1 MKLNRILL
9 SSLFLASMGFVATG
23 CSDSFLDEEQLNRKN
38 LDYYKSED
46 GINDLITGTYS
57 TLGWKFNYSWGYG
70 LYNMGVD
77 EYTDANNEVASMN
90 GYSTLISTEGTY
102 IPGLADNMYNR
113 IEAANR
119 AIENIPL
126 YYSKTLDT
134 YNTRLGEAYFFRAY
148 CYFELVKTYG
158 AVHLK
163 LKPTESDKE
172 TYFPRNTE
180 DECFAQIISDFTEAY
195 NLLPEKP
202 EATGRVTKYAAAHFL
217 AKAKLTRASELY
229 SGWNS
234 SYISSDLNDVIKLTK
249 EVIAAHPLCADF
261 ASLWNYTKPD
271 DANESVSEIVLAAQF
286 TLDEATQGRFGNQ
299 AHLAFP
305 AVYQDMAGTKRDISG
320 DREFCYLRTTNYT
333 LDVYDRVNDSRFWKT
348 FITCYGC
355 NDTKGAPTY
364 TKEQDRAGALP
375 PTRYSVL
382 DDDGKIISVY
392 GPEDAEVQATIRPKE
407 NPKPDEPKN
416 DTTYSKRFVG
426 GNLGIR
432 YIVNNVGDEEYK
444 QLVGKDEKGKD
455 VIVEGQV
462 TRNGVM
468 QAPHT
473 FVRYFAGEEQ
483 NWVTGHGNY
492 GNFAQKKRF
501 VANGKHRDGARN
513 AIASQFGTRDAIVAR
528 SAEDVL
534 MCAEAYARK
543 KEYAKV
549 VEMINMLRERAGYA
563 EGEDRSIHVD
573 GGAAYVNNTACAGKG
588 GGYSADGAIY
598 TTANTY
604 YESNKIE
611 EVTTES
617 TKNNLLLNDVNDI
630 LNSEIDN
637 KIFAALKATG
647 GEMFKGDE
655 EYQKVMNFI
664 LNERTREL
672 TGEYTRWEDLA
683 RQRQLEVRHKA
694 FNDAGVRG
702 QGTFNPK
709 IHYYRPIPQGLLDA
723 LTDESGK
730 SLSSDAKAAYQN
742 PGY

>member
-1 MKLNRILL
+1 MKLNRILF

-23 CSDSFLDEEQLNRKN
+23 CSDSFLDEDQLNAKN
-38 LDYYKSED
+38 LEYYKSEV

-77 EYTDANNEVASMN
+77 EYTDANNEVAPMN
-90 GYSTLISTEGTY
+90 GYTTLNSVEGTY

-113 IEAANR
+113 IEATNR

-126 YYSKTLDT
+126 YYPKTLDT

-163 LKPTESDKE
+163 LKPTESDKD

-180 DECFAQIISDFTEAY
+180 DECFAQIISDFTQAY
-195 NLLPEKP
+195 ELLPVKA
-202 EATGRVTKYAAAHFL
+202 EAQGRVTKYAAAHFL

-271 DANESVSEIVLAAQF
+271 GANESVSEIVLAAQF

-364 TKEQDRAGALP
+364 EAGQASYLP
-375 PTRYSVL
+375 AGVSVG
-382 DDDGKIISVY
+382 D
-392 GPEDAEVQATIRPKE
+392 
-407 NPKPDEPKN
+407 
-416 DTTYSKRFVG
+416 KRFVG
-426 GNLGIR
+426 GEVGIK
-432 YIVNNVGDEEYK
+432 YIVNDAGDTEYK
-444 QLVGKDEKGKD
+444 NLGT
-455 VIVEGQV
+455 EGQV

-483 NWVTGHGNY
+483 DWVSGHGNY
-492 GNFAQKKRF
+492 GNYAQKKRF

-513 AIASQFGTRDAIVAR
+513 AISSQFGTRDAIVAR

>member
-1 MKLNRILL
+1 MKLNRILF

-23 CSDSFLDEEQLNRKN
+23 CSDSFLDEDQLNAKN
-38 LDYYKSED
+38 LEYYKSEV

-77 EYTDANNEVASMN
+77 EYTDANNEVAPMN

-126 YYSKTLDT
+126 YYPKTLDT

-180 DECFAQIISDFTEAY
+180 DECFAQIISDFTQAY
-195 NLLPEKP
+195 ELLPVKP
-202 EATGRVTKYAAAHFL
+202 EAQGRVTKYAAAHFL

-261 ASLWNYTKPD
+261 AALWNYTKPD

-364 TKEQDRAGALP
+364 EAGQASYLP
-375 PTRYSVL
+375 AGVSVG
-382 DDDGKIISVY
+382 D
-392 GPEDAEVQATIRPKE
+392 
-407 NPKPDEPKN
+407 
-416 DTTYSKRFVG
+416 KRFVG
-426 GNLGIR
+426 GEVGIK
-432 YIVNNVGDEEYK
+432 YIVNDAGDTEYK
-444 QLVGKDEKGKD
+444 NLGT
-455 VIVEGQV
+455 EGQV

-483 NWVTGHGNY
+483 DWVSGHGNY
-492 GNFAQKKRF
+492 GNYAQKKRF

-573 GGAAYVNNTACAGKG
+573 GGGAYVNNTACAGKG

-637 KIFAALKATG
+637 RIFAALKATG

>member
-9 SSLFLASMGFVATG
+9 SSLFLASMGFVTVG
-23 CSDSFLDEEQLNRKN
+23 CSDSFLEEDQLTAKG
-38 LDYYKSED
+38 LDYYKTEKGLD
-46 GINDLITGTYS
+46 DLITGTYS
-57 TLGWKFNYSWGYG
+57 SLSWKFNYQWGYG

-77 EYTDANNEVASMN
+77 EYTDANNEVAAMN
-90 GYSTLISTEGTY
+90 GYTSLISTESNN
-102 IPGLADNMYNR
+102 ISGLIDNMYNR
-113 IEAANR
+113 IEDANK
-119 AIENIPL
+119 AIVNIPL
-126 YYSKTLDT
+126 YYPTSSVY

-148 CYFELVKTYG
+148 CYFELVKAYG
-158 AVHLK
+158 AVSLK
-163 LKPTESDKE
+163 LKPTESDRE
-172 TYFPRNTE
+172 TSFPRNTE

-202 EATGRVTKYAAAHFL
+202 DDQGRVTKYAAAHFL

-229 SGWNS
+229 SSWNKA
-234 SYISSDLNDVIKLTK
+234 YIAEDLNSVIKLTQ
-249 EVIAAHPLCADF
+249 EVIAAHPLCKDF
-261 ASLWNYTKPD
+261 VSLWNFTKPD
-271 DANESVSEIVLAAQF
+271 DVNESVSEVVLAAQF
-286 TLDEATQGRFGNQ
+286 TYDEATQGRYGNQ

-305 AVYQDMAGTKRDISG
+305 AVYQDMAGTKRDVSG

-333 LDVYDRVNDSRFWKT
+333 LDVFDRVNDSRFWKT

-364 TKEQDRAGALP
+364 EAGQSAYLP
-375 PTRYSVL
+375 AGVSVG
-382 DDDGKIISVY
+382 D
-392 GPEDAEVQATIRPKE
+392 
-407 NPKPDEPKN
+407 
-416 DTTYSKRFVG
+416 KRFVG
-426 GNLGIR
+426 GEVGIK
-432 YIVNNVGDEEYK
+432 YIVNDAGDTEYK
-444 QLVGKDEKGKD
+444 NLGT
-455 VIVEGQV
+455 EGQV

-492 GNFAQKKRF
+492 GNYAQKKRF
-501 VANGKHRDGARN
+501 VANSKHRDGARKN
-513 AIASQFGTRDAIVAR
+513 IASQFGVRDAIVAR

-549 VEMINMLRERAGYA
+549 VEMINILRERAGYA

-573 GGAAYVNNTACAGKG
+573 GGAAYVNNSYCVGIG

-604 YESNKIE
+604 YESNKID

-617 TKNNLLLNDVNDI
+617 TKSKLLLNDVNDI

-702 QGTFNPK
+702 QGEFDPK
-709 IHYYRPIPQGLLDA
+709 KHYYRPIPQHYLDA

-730 SLSSDAKAAYQN
+730 SLSSDEKAAYQN

>member
-1 MKLNRILL
+1 
-9 SSLFLASMGFVATG
+9 MGVVTVG
-23 CSDSFLDEEQLNRKN
+23 CSDSFLDEEQLNAKN
-38 LDYYKSED
+38 LNYFKSEE
-46 GINDLITGTYS
+46 GIDNLVTGIYS

-77 EYTDANNEVASMN
+77 EYTDANNEVDPMN
-90 GYSTLISTEGTY
+90 GYSSLISTEGTY
-102 IPGLADNMYNR
+102 IKALIDNMYTR
-113 IEAANR
+113 IGAANIV
-119 AIENIPL
+119 IENMPQ
-126 YYSKTLDT
+126 YYSTSSKTHD
-134 YNTRLGEAYFFRAY
+134 TRLGEAYFFRAY

-158 AVHLK
+158 AVSLRLK
-163 LKPTESDKE
+163 TSSSDTD
-172 TYFPRNTE
+172 TYFPKNTE

-364 TKEQDRAGALP
+364 EAGQASYLP
-375 PTRYSVL
+375 AGVSVG
-382 DDDGKIISVY
+382 D
-392 GPEDAEVQATIRPKE
+392 
-407 NPKPDEPKN
+407 
-416 DTTYSKRFVG
+416 KRFVG
-426 GNLGIR
+426 GEVGIK
-432 YIVNNVGDEEYK
+432 YIVNDAGDTEYK
-444 QLVGKDEKGKD
+444 NLGT
-455 VIVEGQV
+455 EGQV

-492 GNFAQKKRF
+492 GNYAQKKRF

-637 KIFAALKATG
+637 RIFAALKATG

>member
-1 MKLNRILL
+1 MKLNRILF

-23 CSDSFLDEEQLNRKN
+23 CSDSFLDEDQLNAKN
-38 LDYYKSED
+38 LEYYKSEV

-77 EYTDANNEVASMN
+77 EYTDANNEVAPMN

-113 IEAANR
+113 IEATNR

-126 YYSKTLDT
+126 YYPKTLDT

-195 NLLPEKP
+195 NLLPVKA
-202 EATGRVTKYAAAHFL
+202 EAQGRVTKYAAAHFL

-229 SGWNS
+229 SSWNS

-364 TKEQDRAGALP
+364 EAGQASYLP
-375 PTRYSVL
+375 AGVSVG
-382 DDDGKIISVY
+382 D
-392 GPEDAEVQATIRPKE
+392 
-407 NPKPDEPKN
+407 
-416 DTTYSKRFVG
+416 KRFVG
-426 GNLGIR
+426 GEVGIK
-432 YIVNNVGDEEYK
+432 YIVNDAGDTEYK
-444 QLVGKDEKGKD
+444 NLGT
-455 VIVEGQV
+455 EGQV

-483 NWVTGHGNY
+483 DWVSGHGNY
-492 GNFAQKKRF
+492 GNYAQKKRF

-630 LNSEIDN
+630 INSEIDN
-637 KIFAALKATG
+637 RIFAALKATG

>member
-1 MKLNRILL
+1 MKLNRILF

-23 CSDSFLDEEQLNRKN
+23 CSDSFLDEDQLNAKN
-38 LDYYKSED
+38 LEYYKSEV

-77 EYTDANNEVASMN
+77 EYTDANNEVAPMN

-113 IEAANR
+113 IEATNR

-126 YYSKTLDT
+126 YYPKTLDT

-195 NLLPEKP
+195 NLLPVKA
-202 EATGRVTKYAAAHFL
+202 EAQGRVTKYAAAHFL

-364 TKEQDRAGALP
+364 EAGQASYLP
-375 PTRYSVL
+375 AGVSVG
-382 DDDGKIISVY
+382 D
-392 GPEDAEVQATIRPKE
+392 
-407 NPKPDEPKN
+407 
-416 DTTYSKRFVG
+416 KRFVG
-426 GNLGIR
+426 GEVGIK
-432 YIVNNVGDEEYK
+432 YIVNDAGDTEYK
-444 QLVGKDEKGKD
+444 NLGT
-455 VIVEGQV
+455 EGQV

-483 NWVTGHGNY
+483 DWVSGHGNY
-492 GNFAQKKRF
+492 GNYAQKKRF

-637 KIFAALKATG
+637 RIFAALKATG

>member
-1 MKLNRILL
+1 MKLNRILF

-23 CSDSFLDEEQLNRKN
+23 CSDSFLDEDQLNAKN
-38 LDYYKSED
+38 LEYYKSEV

-77 EYTDANNEVASMN
+77 EYTDANNEVAPMN
-90 GYSTLISTEGTY
+90 GYTTLNSVEGTY

-113 IEAANR
+113 IEATNR

-126 YYSKTLDT
+126 YYPKTLDT

-163 LKPTESDKE
+163 LKPTESDKD

-180 DECFAQIISDFTEAY
+180 DECFAQIISDFTQAY
-195 NLLPEKP
+195 ELLPVKA
-202 EATGRVTKYAAAHFL
+202 EAQGRVTKYAAAHFL

-229 SGWNS
+229 SSWNS

-299 AHLAFP
+299 AHVAFP

-364 TKEQDRAGALP
+364 EAGQASYLP
-375 PTRYSVL
+375 AGVSVG
-382 DDDGKIISVY
+382 D
-392 GPEDAEVQATIRPKE
+392 
-407 NPKPDEPKN
+407 
-416 DTTYSKRFVG
+416 KRFVG
-426 GNLGIR
+426 GEVGIK
-432 YIVNNVGDEEYK
+432 YIVNDAGDTEYK
-444 QLVGKDEKGKD
+444 NLGT
-455 VIVEGQV
+455 EGQV

-483 NWVTGHGNY
+483 DWVSGHGNY
-492 GNFAQKKRF
+492 GNYAQKKRF

-513 AIASQFGTRDAIVAR
+513 AISSQFGTRDAIVAR

-637 KIFAALKATG
+637 RIFAALKATG

>member
-9 SSLFLASMGFVATG
+9 SSLFFASMGVVTVG
-23 CSDSFLDEEQLNRKN
+23 CSDSFLEEDQLTAKG
-38 LDYYKSED
+38 LDYFKTEK
-46 GINDLITGTYS
+46 GIDDLITGTYS
-57 TLGWKFNYSWGYG
+57 TLCWKFNYQWGYG

-77 EYTDANNEVASMN
+77 EYTDANNEVAAMN
-90 GYSTLISTEGTY
+90 GYTSLISTESNN
-102 IPGLADNMYNR
+102 ISGLIDNMYNR
-113 IEAANR
+113 IEDANK
-119 AIENIPL
+119 AIVNIPL
-126 YYSKTLDT
+126 YYPTSSVY

-148 CYFELVKTYG
+148 CYFELVKAYG
-158 AVHLK
+158 AVSLK
-163 LKPTESDKE
+163 LKPTESDRE
-172 TYFPRNTE
+172 TSFPRNTE

-195 NLLPEKP
+195 NLLPEEP

-249 EVIAAHPLCADF
+249 EVIAAHPLCNDF
-261 ASLWNYTKPD
+261 VSLWNYTKPD
-271 DANESVSEIVLAAQF
+271 DVNESVSEVVLAAQF
-286 TLDEATQGRFGNQ
+286 TFDEATQGRYGNQ

-364 TKEQDRAGALP
+364 EAGQSAYLP
-375 PTRYSVL
+375 A
-382 DDDGKIISVY
+382 GKNV
-392 GPEDAEVQATIRPKE
+392 GD
-407 NPKPDEPKN
+407 
-416 DTTYSKRFVG
+416 KRFVG
-426 GNLGIR
+426 GEVGIK
-432 YIVNNVGDEEYK
+432 YIVNDAGDTEYK
-444 QLVGKDEKGKD
+444 NLGT
-455 VIVEGQV
+455 EGQV

-501 VANGKHRDGARN
+501 VANSKHRDGARKD
-513 AIASQFGTRDAIVAR
+513 IASQFGTRDAIVAR

-543 KEYAKV
+543 KEYGKV
-549 VEMINMLRERAGYA
+549 VELINMLRERAGYA

-573 GGAAYVNNTACAGKG
+573 GGAAYVNNATCVGKG

-617 TKNNLLLNDVNDI
+617 TKSKLLLNDVDDI

-702 QGTFNPK
+702 QGEFDPK
-709 IHYYRPIPQGLLDA
+709 KHYYRPIPQHFLDA

-730 SLSSDAKAAYQN
+730 SLSSDEKAAYQN

>member
-1 MKLNRILL
+1 MKLNRILF

-23 CSDSFLDEEQLNRKN
+23 CSDSFLDEDQLNAKN
-38 LDYYKSED
+38 LEYYKSEV

-77 EYTDANNEVASMN
+77 EYTDANNEVAPMN

-126 YYSKTLDT
+126 YYPKTLDT

-180 DECFAQIISDFTEAY
+180 DECFAQIISDFTQAY
-195 NLLPEKP
+195 ELLPVKP
-202 EATGRVTKYAAAHFL
+202 EAQGRVTKYAAAHFL

-261 ASLWNYTKPD
+261 AALWNYTKPD

-364 TKEQDRAGALP
+364 EAGQASYLP
-375 PTRYSVL
+375 AGVSVG
-382 DDDGKIISVY
+382 D
-392 GPEDAEVQATIRPKE
+392 
-407 NPKPDEPKN
+407 
-416 DTTYSKRFVG
+416 KRFVG
-426 GNLGIR
+426 GEVGIK
-432 YIVNNVGDEEYK
+432 YIVNDAGDTEYK
-444 QLVGKDEKGKD
+444 NLGT
-455 VIVEGQV
+455 EGQV

-483 NWVTGHGNY
+483 DWVSGHGNY
-492 GNFAQKKRF
+492 GNYAQKKRF

-637 KIFAALKATG
+637 RIFAALKATG

>member
-1 MKLNRILL
+1 MKLNRILF

-23 CSDSFLDEEQLNRKN
+23 CSDSFLDEDQLNAKN
-38 LDYYKSED
+38 LEYYKSEV

-77 EYTDANNEVASMN
+77 EYTDANNEVAPMN
-90 GYSTLISTEGTY
+90 GYTTLNSVEGTY

-113 IEAANR
+113 IEATNR

-126 YYSKTLDT
+126 YYPKTLDT

-163 LKPTESDKE
+163 LKPTESDKD

-180 DECFAQIISDFTEAY
+180 DECFAQIISDFTQAY
-195 NLLPEKP
+195 ELLPVKA
-202 EATGRVTKYAAAHFL
+202 EAQGRVTKYAAAHFL

-364 TKEQDRAGALP
+364 EAGQASYLP
-375 PTRYSVL
+375 AGVSVG
-382 DDDGKIISVY
+382 D
-392 GPEDAEVQATIRPKE
+392 
-407 NPKPDEPKN
+407 
-416 DTTYSKRFVG
+416 KRFVG
-426 GNLGIR
+426 GEVGIK
-432 YIVNNVGDEEYK
+432 YIVNDAGDTEYK
-444 QLVGKDEKGKD
+444 NLGT
-455 VIVEGQV
+455 EGQV

-483 NWVTGHGNY
+483 DWVSGHGNY
-492 GNFAQKKRF
+492 GNYAQKKRF

-513 AIASQFGTRDAIVAR
+513 AISSQFGTRDAIVAR

>member
-1 MKLNRILL
+1 MKLNRILFA
-9 SSLFLASMGFVATG
+9 SLLLASMGTVTTG
-23 CSDSFLDEEQLNRKN
+23 CSDSFLEEDQLNAKN
-38 LDYYKSED
+38 LSYSKTEEGLDNMVT
-46 GINDLITGTYS
+46 GIYS
-57 TLGWKFNYSWGYG
+57 TLCWKFNYSWGYG

-77 EYTDANNEVASMN
+77 EYTDANNESDAMN
-90 GYSTLISTEGTY
+90 GYTRLISSEGTY
-102 IPGLADNMYNR
+102 VKPLIDNMYTR
-113 IEAANR
+113 IGTAN
-119 AIENIPL
+119 IVIDNMPL
-126 YYSKTLDT
+126 YYDASSKK

-148 CYFELVKTYG
+148 CYFELVKAYG
-158 AVHLK
+158 AVSLRLK
-163 LKPTESDKE
+163 ASDNKDSD
-172 TYFPRNTE
+172 TCFPRNTE

-229 SGWNS
+229 SAWNK
-234 SYISSDLNDVIKLTK
+234 SYVTSDLNDVIKLTQ
-249 EVIAAHPLCADF
+249 EVIAAHPLCKDF
-261 ASLWNYTKPD
+261 VSLWNFTKPD
-271 DANESVSEIVLAAQF
+271 DVNETVSEVILAAQF
-286 TLDEATQGRFGNQ
+286 TFDEATQGRYGNQ

-305 AVYQDMAGTKRDISG
+305 AVYQNLAGCSRDISG

-355 NDTKGAPTY
+355 NNNNAAPAY
-364 TKEQDRAGALP
+364 REEQIENGVLP
-375 PTRYSVL
+375 PVRYSTQ
-382 DDDGKIISVY
+382 DKDGNEIRSV
-392 GPEDAEVQATIRPKE
+392 GPADAPLVVVY
-407 NPKPDEPKN
+407 KPNKDKPEKM
-416 DTTYSKRFVG
+416 DTVYPKRFTGSEV
-426 GNLGIR
+426 GIR
-432 YIVNNVGDEEYK
+432 YIINDAGDNEYEQYSYKNNK
-444 QLVGKDEKGKD
+444 AKLVSA
-455 VIVEGQV
+455 EGEV
-462 TRNGVM
+462 LRNGM
-468 QAPHT
+468 LQAPHT

-492 GNFAQKKRF
+492 GNYAQKSRF
-501 VANGKHRDGARN
+501 VANGKHRDGSRN
-513 AIASQFGTRDAIVAR
+513 TIASQFGSRDAIVAR

-543 KEYAKV
+543 KEYDKV

-573 GGAAYVNNTACAGKG
+573 GGAAYVNNSYCAGKG

-617 TKNNLLLNDVNDI
+617 TKSKLLLNDVNDI

-702 QGTFNPK
+702 QGEFDPK
-709 IHYYRPIPQGLLDA
+709 KHYYRPIPQHFLDA

-730 SLSSDAKAAYQN
+730 SLSSDEKAAYQN

>member
-1 MKLNRILL
+1 
-9 SSLFLASMGFVATG
+9 MGFVATG

-126 YYSKTLDT
+126 YYSKALDS

-158 AVHLK
+158 AVPLK
-163 LKPTESDKE
+163 LKSTESDKD

-180 DECFAQIISDFTEAY
+180 DECFAQIISDFTQAY
-195 NLLPEKP
+195 ELLPVKP
-202 EATGRVTKYAAAHFL
+202 EAQGRVTKYAAAHFL

-364 TKEQDRAGALP
+364 EAGQAAYLP
-375 PTRYSVL
+375 AGVSAG
-382 DDDGKIISVY
+382 D
-392 GPEDAEVQATIRPKE
+392 
-407 NPKPDEPKN
+407 
-416 DTTYSKRFVG
+416 KRFVG
-426 GNLGIR
+426 GELGIK
-432 YIVNNVGDEEYK
+432 YIINDAGDNEYQ
-444 QLVGKDEKGKD
+444 QLVYRDEKGNE
-455 VIVEGQV
+455 VRAEGQV

-492 GNFAQKKRF
+492 GNYAQKKRF

-637 KIFAALKATG
+637 RIFAALKATG

>member
-9 SSLFLASMGFVATG
+9 SSLFLASMGVVTVG
-23 CSDSFLDEEQLNRKN
+23 CSDSFLDEEQLNAKN
-38 LDYYKSED
+38 LNYFKSEE
-46 GINDLITGTYS
+46 GIDNLVTGLYS

-77 EYTDANNEVASMN
+77 EYTDANNEVDPMN
-90 GYSTLISTEGTY
+90 GYSSLISTEGTY
-102 IPGLADNMYNR
+102 IKALIDNMYTR
-113 IEAANR
+113 IGAANIV
-119 AIENIPL
+119 IENMPQ
-126 YYSKTLDT
+126 YYSTSSKTHD
-134 YNTRLGEAYFFRAY
+134 TRLGEAYFFRAY

-158 AVHLK
+158 AVSLRLK
-163 LKPTESDKE
+163 TSSSDTD
-172 TYFPRNTE
+172 TYFPKNTE

-229 SGWNS
+229 SAWNKA
-234 SYISSDLNDVIKLTK
+234 YVSSDLNDVIKLTQ
-249 EVIAAHPLCADF
+249 EVIAAHPLCKDF
-261 ASLWNYTKPD
+261 VSLWNFTKPD
-271 DANESVSEIVLAAQF
+271 DANETVSEVVLAAQF
-286 TLDEATQGRFGNQ
+286 TLDEATQGRYGNQ

-333 LDVYDRVNDSRFWKT
+333 LDVFDRVNDSRFWKT

-364 TKEQDRAGALP
+364 EAGQAAFLP
-375 PTRYSVL
+375 AGVSAG
-382 DDDGKIISVY
+382 D
-392 GPEDAEVQATIRPKE
+392 
-407 NPKPDEPKN
+407 
-416 DTTYSKRFVG
+416 KRFVG
-426 GNLGIR
+426 GEIGIK
-432 YIVNNVGDEEYK
+432 YIINDAGDNEYQ
-444 QLVGKDEKGKD
+444 QLVYKDEKGKD
-455 VIVEGQV
+455 VRAEGEV

-492 GNFAQKKRF
+492 GNYAQKKRF
-501 VANGKHRDGARN
+501 VANGKHRDGSRTT
-513 AIASQFGTRDAIVAR
+513 IASQFGSRDAIVAR

-543 KEYAKV
+543 KEYGKV
-549 VEMINMLRERAGYA
+549 VELINMLRERAGYA

-573 GGAAYVNNTACAGKG
+573 GGAAYVNNTACTGKG
-588 GGYSADGAIY
+588 GGYSAEGAIY

-637 KIFAALKATG
+637 RIFAALKATG

-702 QGTFNPK
+702 QGEFDPK
-709 IHYYRPIPQGLLDA
+709 KHYYRPIPQHYLDA

>member
-1 MKLNRILL
+1 MKLNRILF
-9 SSLFLASMGFVATG
+9 SSLFLASMVFVATG
-23 CSDSFLDEEQLNRKN
+23 CSDSFLDEDQLNAKN
-38 LDYYKSED
+38 LEYYKSEV

-77 EYTDANNEVASMN
+77 EYTDANNEVAPMN

-126 YYSKTLDT
+126 YYPKTLDT

-180 DECFAQIISDFTEAY
+180 DECFAQIISDFTQAY
-195 NLLPEKP
+195 ELLPVKP
-202 EATGRVTKYAAAHFL
+202 EAQGRVTKYAAAHFL

-261 ASLWNYTKPD
+261 AALWNYTKPD

-364 TKEQDRAGALP
+364 EAGQASYLP
-375 PTRYSVL
+375 AGVSVG
-382 DDDGKIISVY
+382 D
-392 GPEDAEVQATIRPKE
+392 
-407 NPKPDEPKN
+407 
-416 DTTYSKRFVG
+416 KRFVG
-426 GNLGIR
+426 GEVGIK
-432 YIVNNVGDEEYK
+432 YIVNDAGDTEYK
-444 QLVGKDEKGKD
+444 NLGT
-455 VIVEGQV
+455 EGQV

-483 NWVTGHGNY
+483 DWVSGHGNY
-492 GNFAQKKRF
+492 GNYAQKKRF

-637 KIFAALKATG
+637 RIFAALKATG

>member
-126 YYSKTLDT
+126 YYSKALDS

-158 AVHLK
+158 AMPLK
-163 LKPTESDKE
+163 LKSTESDKD

-180 DECFAQIISDFTEAY
+180 DECFAQIISDFTQAY
-195 NLLPEKP
+195 ELLPVKP
-202 EATGRVTKYAAAHFL
+202 EAQGRVTKYAAAHFL

-364 TKEQDRAGALP
+364 EAGQAAFLP
-375 PTRYSVL
+375 AGVSA
-382 DDDGKIISVY
+382 G
-392 GPEDAEVQATIRPKE
+392 
-407 NPKPDEPKN
+407 N
-416 DTTYSKRFVG
+416 KRFVG
-426 GNLGIR
+426 GELGIR
-432 YIVNNVGDEEYK
+432 YIINDAGDNEYQ
-444 QLVGKDEKGKD
+444 QLVYKDEKGNE
-455 VIVEGQV
+455 VRAEGQV

-492 GNFAQKKRF
+492 GNYAQKKRF

-573 GGAAYVNNTACAGKG
+573 GGGAYVNNTACAGKG

-617 TKNNLLLNDVNDI
+617 TKDKMLLTDVNDI

-709 IHYYRPIPQGLLDA
+709 VHYYRPIPQGLLDA

>member
-1 MKLNRILL
+1 
-9 SSLFLASMGFVATG
+9 MGFVATG

-126 YYSKTLDT
+126 YYSKALDS

-158 AVHLK
+158 AVPLK
-163 LKPTESDKE
+163 LKSTESDKD

-364 TKEQDRAGALP
+364 EAGQAAYLP
-375 PTRYSVL
+375 AGVSAG
-382 DDDGKIISVY
+382 D
-392 GPEDAEVQATIRPKE
+392 
-407 NPKPDEPKN
+407 
-416 DTTYSKRFVG
+416 KRFVG
-426 GNLGIR
+426 GELGIK
-432 YIVNNVGDEEYK
+432 YIINDAGDNEYQ
-444 QLVGKDEKGKD
+444 QLVYKDEKGND
-455 VIVEGQV
+455 VRAEGQV

-492 GNFAQKKRF
+492 GNYAQKKRF

-573 GGAAYVNNTACAGKG
+573 GGGAYVNNTACAGKG
-588 GGYSADGAIY
+588 GGYSAEGAIY

-637 KIFAALKATG
+637 RIFAALKATG

>member
-1 MKLNRILL
+1 MKLNRILF

-23 CSDSFLDEEQLNRKN
+23 CSDSFLDEDQLNAKN
-38 LDYYKSED
+38 LEYYKSEV

-77 EYTDANNEVASMN
+77 EYTDANNEVAPMN
-90 GYSTLISTEGTY
+90 GYTTLNSVEGTY

-113 IEAANR
+113 IEATNR

-126 YYSKTLDT
+126 YYPKTLDT

-163 LKPTESDKE
+163 LKPTESDKD

-180 DECFAQIISDFTEAY
+180 DECFAQIISDFTQAY
-195 NLLPEKP
+195 ELLPVKA
-202 EATGRVTKYAAAHFL
+202 EAQGRVTKYAAAHFL

-271 DANESVSEIVLAAQF
+271 GANESVSEIVLAAQF

-364 TKEQDRAGALP
+364 EAGQASYLP
-375 PTRYSVL
+375 AGVSVG
-382 DDDGKIISVY
+382 D
-392 GPEDAEVQATIRPKE
+392 
-407 NPKPDEPKN
+407 
-416 DTTYSKRFVG
+416 KRFVG
-426 GNLGIR
+426 GEVGIK
-432 YIVNNVGDEEYK
+432 YIVNDAGDTEYK
-444 QLVGKDEKGKD
+444 NLGT
-455 VIVEGQV
+455 EGQV

-483 NWVTGHGNY
+483 DWVSGHGNY
-492 GNFAQKKRF
+492 GNYAQKKRF

-513 AIASQFGTRDAIVAR
+513 AISSQFGTRDAIVAR

-637 KIFAALKATG
+637 RIFAALKATG

>member
-126 YYSKTLDT
+126 YYSKALDS

-158 AVHLK
+158 AVPLK
-163 LKPTESDKE
+163 LKSTESDKD

-364 TKEQDRAGALP
+364 EAGQAAYLP
-375 PTRYSVL
+375 AGVSAG
-382 DDDGKIISVY
+382 D
-392 GPEDAEVQATIRPKE
+392 
-407 NPKPDEPKN
+407 
-416 DTTYSKRFVG
+416 KRFVG
-426 GNLGIR
+426 GELGIK
-432 YIVNNVGDEEYK
+432 YIINDAGDNEYQ
-444 QLVGKDEKGKD
+444 QLVYKDEKGND
-455 VIVEGQV
+455 VRAEGQV

-492 GNFAQKKRF
+492 GNYAQKKRF

-573 GGAAYVNNTACAGKG
+573 GGGAYVNNTACAGKG
-588 GGYSADGAIY
+588 GGYSAEGAIY

-637 KIFAALKATG
+637 RIFAALKATG

>member
-1 MKLNRILL
+1 MKLNRILF

-23 CSDSFLDEEQLNRKN
+23 CSDSFLDEDQLNAKN
-38 LDYYKSED
+38 LEYYKSEV

-77 EYTDANNEVASMN
+77 EYTDANNEVAPMN
-90 GYSTLISTEGTY
+90 GYTTLNSVEGTY

-113 IEAANR
+113 IEATNR

-126 YYSKTLDT
+126 YYPKTLDT

-163 LKPTESDKE
+163 LKPTESDKD

-180 DECFAQIISDFTEAY
+180 DECFAQIISDFTQAY
-195 NLLPEKP
+195 ELLPVKA
-202 EATGRVTKYAAAHFL
+202 EAQGRVTKYAAAHFL

-364 TKEQDRAGALP
+364 EAGQASYLP
-375 PTRYSVL
+375 AGVSVG
-382 DDDGKIISVY
+382 D
-392 GPEDAEVQATIRPKE
+392 
-407 NPKPDEPKN
+407 
-416 DTTYSKRFVG
+416 KRFVG
-426 GNLGIR
+426 GEVGIK
-432 YIVNNVGDEEYK
+432 YIVNDAGDTEYK
-444 QLVGKDEKGKD
+444 NLGT
-455 VIVEGQV
+455 EGQV

-483 NWVTGHGNY
+483 DWVSGHGNY
-492 GNFAQKKRF
+492 GNYAQKKRF

-513 AIASQFGTRDAIVAR
+513 AISSQFGTRDAIVAR

-637 KIFAALKATG
+637 RIFAALKATG

-702 QGTFNPK
+702 QGEFDPK
-709 IHYYRPIPQGLLDA
+709 KHYYRPIPQGLLDA

>member
-1 MKLNRILL
+1 MKLNRILF

-23 CSDSFLDEEQLNRKN
+23 CSDSFLDEEKINAKTLE
-38 LDYYKSED
+38 YYKSEV

-77 EYTDANNEVASMN
+77 EYTDANNEVAPMN

-126 YYSKTLDT
+126 YYSKALDT

-158 AVHLK
+158 AVPLK
-163 LKPTESDKE
+163 LKPTESDKD

-180 DECFAQIISDFTEAY
+180 DECFAQIISDFTQAY
-195 NLLPEKP
+195 ELLPVKP
-202 EATGRVTKYAAAHFL
+202 EAQGRVTKYAAAHFL

-364 TKEQDRAGALP
+364 EAGQSAYLP
-375 PTRYSVL
+375 AGKSVG
-382 DDDGKIISVY
+382 D
-392 GPEDAEVQATIRPKE
+392 
-407 NPKPDEPKN
+407 
-416 DTTYSKRFVG
+416 KRFVG
-426 GNLGIR
+426 GEVGIK
-432 YIVNNVGDEEYK
+432 YIVNDAGDTEYK
-444 QLVGKDEKGKD
+444 NLGT
-455 VIVEGQV
+455 EGQV

-483 NWVTGHGNY
+483 DWVSGHGNY
-492 GNFAQKKRF
+492 GNYAQKKRF

-573 GGAAYVNNTACAGKG
+573 GGGAYVN
-588 GGYSADGAIY
+588 
-598 TTANTY
+598 
-604 YESNKIE
+604 
-611 EVTTES
+611 
-617 TKNNLLLNDVNDI
+617 
-630 LNSEIDN
+630 
-637 KIFAALKATG
+637 
-647 GEMFKGDE
+647 
-655 EYQKVMNFI
+655 
-664 LNERTREL
+664 
-672 TGEYTRWEDLA
+672 
-683 RQRQLEVRHKA
+683 
-694 FNDAGVRG
+694 
-702 QGTFNPK
+702 
-709 IHYYRPIPQGLLDA
+709 
-723 LTDESGK
+723 
-730 SLSSDAKAAYQN
+730 
-742 PGY
+742 

>member
-23 CSDSFLDEEQLNRKN
+23 CSDSFLDEDQLNAKN
-38 LDYYKSED
+38 LEYYKSEV

-77 EYTDANNEVASMN
+77 EYTDANNEVAPMN

-126 YYSKTLDT
+126 YYPKTLDT

-180 DECFAQIISDFTEAY
+180 DECFAQIISDFTQAY
-195 NLLPEKP
+195 ELLPVKP
-202 EATGRVTKYAAAHFL
+202 EAQGRVTKYAAAHFL

-261 ASLWNYTKPD
+261 AALWNYTKPD

-364 TKEQDRAGALP
+364 EAGQASYLP
-375 PTRYSVL
+375 AGVSVG
-382 DDDGKIISVY
+382 D
-392 GPEDAEVQATIRPKE
+392 
-407 NPKPDEPKN
+407 
-416 DTTYSKRFVG
+416 KRFVG
-426 GNLGIR
+426 GEVGIK
-432 YIVNNVGDEEYK
+432 YIVNDAGDTEYK
-444 QLVGKDEKGKD
+444 NLGT
-455 VIVEGQV
+455 EGQV

-483 NWVTGHGNY
+483 DWVSGHGNY
-492 GNFAQKKRF
+492 GNYAQKKRF

-637 KIFAALKATG
+637 RIFAALKATG

>member
-9 SSLFLASMGFVATG
+9 SSLFLASMGVVTVG
-23 CSDSFLDEEQLNRKN
+23 CSDSFLEEDQLTAKG
-38 LDYYKSED
+38 LDYFKTEK
-46 GINDLITGTYS
+46 GIDDLITGTYS
-57 TLGWKFNYSWGYG
+57 TLCWKFNYQWGYG

-77 EYTDANNEVASMN
+77 EYTDANNEVAAMN
-90 GYSTLISTEGTY
+90 GYTSLISTESNN
-102 IPGLADNMYNR
+102 ISGLIDNMYNR
-113 IEAANR
+113 IEDANK
-119 AIENIPL
+119 AIVNIPL
-126 YYSKTLDT
+126 YYPTSSVY

-148 CYFELVKTYG
+148 CYFELVKAYG
-158 AVHLK
+158 AVSLK
-163 LKPTESDKE
+163 LKPTESDRE
-172 TYFPRNTE
+172 TSFPRNTE

-195 NLLPEKP
+195 NLLPEEP

-229 SGWNS
+229 SSWNS

-249 EVIAAHPLCADF
+249 EVIAAHPLCNDF
-261 ASLWNYTKPD
+261 VSLWNYTKPD
-271 DANESVSEIVLAAQF
+271 DVNESVSEVVLAAQF
-286 TLDEATQGRFGNQ
+286 TFDEATQGRYGNQ

-364 TKEQDRAGALP
+364 EAGQSAYLP
-375 PTRYSVL
+375 A
-382 DDDGKIISVY
+382 GKNV
-392 GPEDAEVQATIRPKE
+392 GD
-407 NPKPDEPKN
+407 
-416 DTTYSKRFVG
+416 KRFVG
-426 GNLGIR
+426 GEVGIK
-432 YIVNNVGDEEYK
+432 YIVNDAGDTEYK
-444 QLVGKDEKGKD
+444 NLGT
-455 VIVEGQV
+455 EGQV

-501 VANGKHRDGARN
+501 VANSKHRDGARKD
-513 AIASQFGTRDAIVAR
+513 IASQFGTRDAIVAR

-543 KEYAKV
+543 KEYGKV
-549 VEMINMLRERAGYA
+549 VELINMLRERAGYA

-573 GGAAYVNNTACAGKG
+573 GGAAYVNNATCVGKG

-617 TKNNLLLNDVNDI
+617 TKSKLLLNDVDDI

-702 QGTFNPK
+702 QGEFDPK
-709 IHYYRPIPQGLLDA
+709 KHYYRPIPQHFLDA

-730 SLSSDAKAAYQN
+730 SLSSDEKAAYQN

>member
-1 MKLNRILL
+1 MKLNRILF

-23 CSDSFLDEEQLNRKN
+23 CSDSFLDEDQLNAKN
-38 LDYYKSED
+38 LEYYKSEV

-77 EYTDANNEVASMN
+77 EYTDANNEVAPMN
-90 GYSTLISTEGTY
+90 GYTTLNSVEGTY

-113 IEAANR
+113 IEATNR

-126 YYSKTLDT
+126 YYPKTLDT

-163 LKPTESDKE
+163 LKPTESDKD

-180 DECFAQIISDFTEAY
+180 DECFAQIISDFTQAY
-195 NLLPEKP
+195 ELLPVKA
-202 EATGRVTKYAAAHFL
+202 EAQGRVTKYAAAHFL

-229 SGWNS
+229 SSWNS

-364 TKEQDRAGALP
+364 EAGQASYLP
-375 PTRYSVL
+375 AGVSVG
-382 DDDGKIISVY
+382 D
-392 GPEDAEVQATIRPKE
+392 
-407 NPKPDEPKN
+407 
-416 DTTYSKRFVG
+416 KRFVG
-426 GNLGIR
+426 GEVGIK
-432 YIVNNVGDEEYK
+432 YIVNDAGDTEYK
-444 QLVGKDEKGKD
+444 NLGT
-455 VIVEGQV
+455 EGQV

-483 NWVTGHGNY
+483 DWVSGHGNY
-492 GNFAQKKRF
+492 GNYAQKKRF

-513 AIASQFGTRDAIVAR
+513 AISSQFGTRDAIVAR

-730 SLSSDAKAAYQN
+730 SLSSDEKAAYQN

>member
-1 MKLNRILL
+1 MKLNRILF

-23 CSDSFLDEEQLNRKN
+23 CSDSFLDEDQLNAKN
-38 LDYYKSED
+38 LEYYKSEV

-77 EYTDANNEVASMN
+77 EYTDANNEVAPMN

-113 IEAANR
+113 IEATNR

-126 YYSKTLDT
+126 YYPKTLDT

-195 NLLPEKP
+195 NLLPVKA
-202 EATGRVTKYAAAHFL
+202 EAQGRVTKYAAAHFL

-364 TKEQDRAGALP
+364 EAGQASYLP
-375 PTRYSVL
+375 AGVSVG
-382 DDDGKIISVY
+382 D
-392 GPEDAEVQATIRPKE
+392 
-407 NPKPDEPKN
+407 
-416 DTTYSKRFVG
+416 KRFVG
-426 GNLGIR
+426 GEVGIK
-432 YIVNNVGDEEYK
+432 YIVNDAGDTEYK
-444 QLVGKDEKGKD
+444 NLGT
-455 VIVEGQV
+455 EGQV

-483 NWVTGHGNY
+483 DWVSGHGNY
-492 GNFAQKKRF
+492 GNYAQKKRF

-549 VEMINMLRERAGYA
+549 VEMINLLRERAGYA

-637 KIFAALKATG
+637 RIFAALKATG

>member
-1 MKLNRILL
+1 MKLNRILF

-23 CSDSFLDEEQLNRKN
+23 CSDSFLDEDQLNAKN
-38 LDYYKSED
+38 LEYYKSEV

-77 EYTDANNEVASMN
+77 EYTDANNEVAPMN

-113 IEAANR
+113 IEATNR

-126 YYSKTLDT
+126 YYPKTLDT

-195 NLLPEKP
+195 NLLPVKA
-202 EATGRVTKYAAAHFL
+202 EAQGRVTKYAAAHFL

-364 TKEQDRAGALP
+364 EAGQASYLP
-375 PTRYSVL
+375 AGVSVG
-382 DDDGKIISVY
+382 D
-392 GPEDAEVQATIRPKE
+392 
-407 NPKPDEPKN
+407 
-416 DTTYSKRFVG
+416 KRFVG
-426 GNLGIR
+426 GEVGIK
-432 YIVNNVGDEEYK
+432 YIVNDAGDTEYK
-444 QLVGKDEKGKD
+444 NLGT
-455 VIVEGQV
+455 EGQV

-483 NWVTGHGNY
+483 DWVSGHGNY
-492 GNFAQKKRF
+492 GNYAQKKRF

-549 VEMINMLRERAGYA
+549 VEMINLLRERAGYA

-702 QGTFNPK
+702 QGEFDPK
-709 IHYYRPIPQGLLDA
+709 KHYYRPIPQGLLDA

>member
-1 MKLNRILL
+1 
-9 SSLFLASMGFVATG
+9 
-23 CSDSFLDEEQLNRKN
+23 
-38 LDYYKSED
+38 
-46 GINDLITGTYS
+46 
-57 TLGWKFNYSWGYG
+57 
-70 LYNMGVD
+70 
-77 EYTDANNEVASMN
+77 
-90 GYSTLISTEGTY
+90 
-102 IPGLADNMYNR
+102 MYNR

-126 YYSKTLDT
+126 YYSKALDT

-364 TKEQDRAGALP
+364 EAGQASYLP
-375 PTRYSVL
+375 AGVSVG
-382 DDDGKIISVY
+382 D
-392 GPEDAEVQATIRPKE
+392 
-407 NPKPDEPKN
+407 
-416 DTTYSKRFVG
+416 KRFVG
-426 GNLGIR
+426 GEVGIK
-432 YIVNNVGDEEYK
+432 YIVNDAGDTEYK
-444 QLVGKDEKGKD
+444 NLGT
-455 VIVEGQV
+455 EGQV

-483 NWVTGHGNY
+483 DWVSGHGNY
-492 GNFAQKKRF
+492 GNYAQKKRF

-513 AIASQFGTRDAIVAR
+513 AISSQFGTRDAIVAR

-637 KIFAALKATG
+637 RIFAALKATG

-702 QGTFNPK
+702 QGEFDPK
-709 IHYYRPIPQGLLDA
+709 KHYYRPIPQGLLDA

>member
-1 MKLNRILL
+1 
-9 SSLFLASMGFVATG
+9 MGVVTVG
-23 CSDSFLDEEQLNRKN
+23 CSDSFLEEDQLTAKG
-38 LDYYKSED
+38 LDYYKTEKGLD
-46 GINDLITGTYS
+46 DLITGTYS
-57 TLGWKFNYSWGYG
+57 SLCWKFNYQWGYG

-77 EYTDANNEVASMN
+77 EYTDANNEVVTMN
-90 GYSTLISTEGTY
+90 GYTSLISTESNN
-102 IPGLADNMYNR
+102 ISGLIDNMYNR
-113 IEAANR
+113 IEDANK
-119 AIENIPL
+119 AIVNIPL
-126 YYSKTLDT
+126 YYPTSSVY

-148 CYFELVKTYG
+148 CYFELVKAYG
-158 AVHLK
+158 AVSLK
-163 LKPTESDKE
+163 LKPTESDRE
-172 TYFPRNTE
+172 TSFPRNTE

-202 EATGRVTKYAAAHFL
+202 DDQGRVTKYAAAHFL

-229 SGWNS
+229 SSWNS

-249 EVIAAHPLCADF
+249 EVIAAHPLCNDF
-261 ASLWNYTKPD
+261 VSLWNFTKPD
-271 DANESVSEIVLAAQF
+271 DVNESVSEVVLAAQF
-286 TLDEATQGRFGNQ
+286 TYDEATQGRYGNQ

-305 AVYQDMAGTKRDISG
+305 AVYQDMAGTKRDVSG

-333 LDVYDRVNDSRFWKT
+333 LDVFDRVNDSRFWKT

-364 TKEQDRAGALP
+364 EAGQASYLP
-375 PTRYSVL
+375 AGVSVG
-382 DDDGKIISVY
+382 D
-392 GPEDAEVQATIRPKE
+392 
-407 NPKPDEPKN
+407 
-416 DTTYSKRFVG
+416 KRFVG
-426 GNLGIR
+426 GEVGIK
-432 YIVNNVGDEEYK
+432 YIVNDAGDTEYK
-444 QLVGKDEKGKD
+444 NLGT
-455 VIVEGQV
+455 EGQV

-492 GNFAQKKRF
+492 GNYAQKKRF
-501 VANGKHRDGARN
+501 VANSKHRDGARKN
-513 AIASQFGTRDAIVAR
+513 IASQFGVRDAIVAR

-549 VEMINMLRERAGYA
+549 VEMINILRERAGYA

-573 GGAAYVNNTACAGKG
+573 GGAAYVNNSYCVGIG

-604 YESNKIE
+604 YESNKID

-617 TKNNLLLNDVNDI
+617 TKSKLLLNDVNDI

-637 KIFAALKATG
+637 RIFAALKATG

-702 QGTFNPK
+702 QGEFDPK
-709 IHYYRPIPQGLLDA
+709 KHYYRPIPQHYLDA

-730 SLSSDAKAAYQN
+730 SLSSDEKAAYQN

>member
-1 MKLNRILL
+1 MKLNRILF

-23 CSDSFLDEEQLNRKN
+23 CSDSFLDEDQLNAKN
-38 LDYYKSED
+38 LEYYKSEV

-77 EYTDANNEVASMN
+77 EYTDANNEVAPMN

-113 IEAANR
+113 IEATNR

-126 YYSKTLDT
+126 YYPKTLDT

-195 NLLPEKP
+195 NLLPVKA
-202 EATGRVTKYAAAHFL
+202 EAQGRVTKYAAAHFL

-229 SGWNS
+229 SSWNS

-364 TKEQDRAGALP
+364 EAGQAAYLP
-375 PTRYSVL
+375 AGVSVG
-382 DDDGKIISVY
+382 D
-392 GPEDAEVQATIRPKE
+392 
-407 NPKPDEPKN
+407 
-416 DTTYSKRFVG
+416 KRFVG
-426 GNLGIR
+426 GEVGIK
-432 YIVNNVGDEEYK
+432 YIVNDAGDTEY
-444 QLVGKDEKGKD
+444 QNLGT
-455 VIVEGQV
+455 EGQV

-483 NWVTGHGNY
+483 DWVSGHGNY
-492 GNFAQKKRF
+492 GNYAQKKRF

>member
-1 MKLNRILL
+1 MKLNRILF

-23 CSDSFLDEEQLNRKN
+23 CSDSFLDEDQLNAKN
-38 LDYYKSED
+38 LEYYKSEV

-77 EYTDANNEVASMN
+77 EYTDANNEVAPMN

-113 IEAANR
+113 IEATNR

-126 YYSKTLDT
+126 YYPKTLDT

-195 NLLPEKP
+195 NLLPVKA
-202 EATGRVTKYAAAHFL
+202 EAQGRVTKYAAAHFL

-229 SGWNS
+229 SSWNS

-364 TKEQDRAGALP
+364 EAGQAAYLP
-375 PTRYSVL
+375 AGVSVG
-382 DDDGKIISVY
+382 D
-392 GPEDAEVQATIRPKE
+392 
-407 NPKPDEPKN
+407 
-416 DTTYSKRFVG
+416 KRFVG
-426 GNLGIR
+426 GEVGIK
-432 YIVNNVGDEEYK
+432 YIVNDAGDTEY
-444 QLVGKDEKGKD
+444 QNLGT
-455 VIVEGQV
+455 EGQV

-483 NWVTGHGNY
+483 DWVSGHGNY
-492 GNFAQKKRF
+492 GNYAQKKRF

-637 KIFAALKATG
+637 RIFAALKATG

>member
-1 MKLNRILL
+1 MKLNRFLL
-9 SSLFLASMGFVATG
+9 SSLFLASMGVVTVG
-23 CSDSFLDEEQLNRKN
+23 CSDSFLEEDQLTAKG
-38 LDYYKSED
+38 LDYYKTEKGLD
-46 GINDLITGTYS
+46 DLITGTYS
-57 TLGWKFNYSWGYG
+57 SLCWKFNYQWGYG

-77 EYTDANNEVASMN
+77 EYTDANNEVAAMN
-90 GYSTLISTEGTY
+90 GYTSLISTESNN
-102 IPGLADNMYNR
+102 ISGLIDNMYNR
-113 IEAANR
+113 IEDANK
-119 AIENIPL
+119 AIVNIPL
-126 YYSKTLDT
+126 YYPTSSVY

-158 AVHLK
+158 AVPLK
-163 LKPTESDKE
+163 LKPTESDKD

-202 EATGRVTKYAAAHFL
+202 DDQGRVTKYAAAHFL

-229 SGWNS
+229 SSWNS

-249 EVIAAHPLCADF
+249 EVIAAHPLCNDF
-261 ASLWNYTKPD
+261 VSLWNFTKPD
-271 DANESVSEIVLAAQF
+271 DVNESVSEVVLAAQF
-286 TLDEATQGRFGNQ
+286 TYDEATQGRYGNQ

-305 AVYQDMAGTKRDISG
+305 AVYQDMAGTKRDVSG

-333 LDVYDRVNDSRFWKT
+333 LDVFDRVNDSRFWKT

-364 TKEQDRAGALP
+364 EAGQASYLP
-375 PTRYSVL
+375 AGVSVG
-382 DDDGKIISVY
+382 D
-392 GPEDAEVQATIRPKE
+392 
-407 NPKPDEPKN
+407 
-416 DTTYSKRFVG
+416 KRFVG
-426 GNLGIR
+426 GEVGIK
-432 YIVNNVGDEEYK
+432 YIVNDAGDTEYK
-444 QLVGKDEKGKD
+444 NLGT
-455 VIVEGQV
+455 EGQV

-492 GNFAQKKRF
+492 GNYAQKKRF
-501 VANGKHRDGARN
+501 VANSKHRDGARKN
-513 AIASQFGTRDAIVAR
+513 IASQFGVRDAIVAR

-549 VEMINMLRERAGYA
+549 VEMINILRERAGYA

-573 GGAAYVNNTACAGKG
+573 GGAAYVNNSYCVGIG

-702 QGTFNPK
+702 QGEFDPK
-709 IHYYRPIPQGLLDA
+709 KHYYRPIPQHYLDA

-730 SLSSDAKAAYQN
+730 SLSSDEKAAYQN

>member
-1 MKLNRILL
+1 MKLNRILF

-23 CSDSFLDEEQLNRKN
+23 CSDSFLDEEKINAKTLE
-38 LDYYKSED
+38 YYKSEV

-77 EYTDANNEVASMN
+77 EYTDANNEVAPMN

-113 IEAANR
+113 IEATNR

-126 YYSKTLDT
+126 YYSKALDT

-158 AVHLK
+158 AVPLK
-163 LKPTESDKE
+163 LKSTVSDKE

-234 SYISSDLNDVIKLTK
+234 SYVASDLNDVIKLTK

-271 DANESVSEIVLAAQF
+271 DANETVSEVVLAAQF
-286 TLDEATQGRFGNQ
+286 TFDEATQGRFGNQ

-364 TKEQDRAGALP
+364 EAGQSAYLP
-375 PTRYSVL
+375 AGKSVG
-382 DDDGKIISVY
+382 D
-392 GPEDAEVQATIRPKE
+392 
-407 NPKPDEPKN
+407 
-416 DTTYSKRFVG
+416 KRFVG
-426 GNLGIR
+426 GEVGIK
-432 YIVNNVGDEEYK
+432 YIVNDAGDTEYK
-444 QLVGKDEKGKD
+444 NLGT
-455 VIVEGQV
+455 EGQV

-483 NWVTGHGNY
+483 DWVSGHGNY
-492 GNFAQKKRF
+492 GNYAQKKRF

-513 AIASQFGTRDAIVAR
+513 AISSQFGTRDAIVAR

-543 KEYAKV
+543 KEYGKV

-617 TKNNLLLNDVNDI
+617 TKDKMILTDVNDI

-637 KIFAALKATG
+637 RIFAALKAAG

>member
-1 MKLNRILL
+1 MKLNRFLL
-9 SSLFLASMGFVATG
+9 SSLFLASMGVVTVG
-23 CSDSFLDEEQLNRKN
+23 CSDSFLEEDQLTAKG
-38 LDYYKSED
+38 LDYYKTEKGLD
-46 GINDLITGTYS
+46 DLITGTYS
-57 TLGWKFNYSWGYG
+57 SLCWKFNYQWGYG

-77 EYTDANNEVASMN
+77 EYTDANNEVAAMN
-90 GYSTLISTEGTY
+90 GYTSLISTESNN
-102 IPGLADNMYNR
+102 ISGLIDNMYNR
-113 IEAANR
+113 IEDANK
-119 AIENIPL
+119 AIVNIPL
-126 YYSKTLDT
+126 YYPTSSVY

-148 CYFELVKTYG
+148 CYFELVKAYG
-158 AVHLK
+158 AVSLK
-163 LKPTESDKE
+163 LKPTESDRE
-172 TYFPRNTE
+172 TSFPRNTE

-202 EATGRVTKYAAAHFL
+202 DEQGRVTKYAAAHFL
-217 AKAKLTRASELY
+217 AKARLTRASELY
-229 SGWNS
+229 SAWNKT
-234 SYISSDLNDVIKLTK
+234 YISEDLNSVIKLTQ
-249 EVIAAHPLCADF
+249 EVIAAHPLCKDF
-261 ASLWNYTKPD
+261 VSLWNFTKPD
-271 DANESVSEIVLAAQF
+271 DVNESVSEVVLAAQF
-286 TLDEATQGRFGNQ
+286 TYDEATQGRYGNQ

-305 AVYQDMAGTKRDISG
+305 AVYQDMAGTKRDVSG

-333 LDVYDRVNDSRFWKT
+333 LDVFDRVNDSRFWKT

-355 NDTKGAPTY
+355 NDTKGAPVFDAAQSAY
-364 TKEQDRAGALP
+364 LPAGK
-375 PTRYSVL
+375 SVG
-382 DDDGKIISVY
+382 D
-392 GPEDAEVQATIRPKE
+392 
-407 NPKPDEPKN
+407 
-416 DTTYSKRFVG
+416 KRFVG
-426 GNLGIR
+426 GEIGIK
-432 YIVNNVGDEEYK
+432 YIVNDAGDTEY
-444 QLVGKDEKGKD
+444 QNLGP
-455 VIVEGQV
+455 EGEV

-492 GNFAQKKRF
+492 GNYAQKKRF
-501 VANGKHRDGARN
+501 VANSKHRDGARKD
-513 AIASQFGTRDAIVAR
+513 IKSQFGVRDAIVAR

-543 KEYAKV
+543 KDYNKV
-549 VEMINMLRERAGYA
+549 VEMINILRERAGYA

-573 GGAAYVNNTACAGKG
+573 GGAAYVNNPYCVGIG
-588 GGYSADGAIY
+588 GGYSTEGAIY

-702 QGTFNPK
+702 QGEFDPK
-709 IHYYRPIPQGLLDA
+709 KHYYRPIPQHYLDA

-730 SLSSDAKAAYQN
+730 SLSSDEKAAYQN

>member
-1 MKLNRILL
+1 MKLNRFLL
-9 SSLFLASMGFVATG
+9 SSLFLASMGVVTVG
-23 CSDSFLDEEQLNRKN
+23 CSDSFLEEDQLTAKG
-38 LDYYKSED
+38 LDYFKTEK
-46 GINDLITGTYS
+46 GIDDLITGTYS
-57 TLGWKFNYSWGYG
+57 TLCWKFNYQWGYG

-77 EYTDANNEVASMN
+77 EYTDANNEVAAMN
-90 GYSTLISTEGTY
+90 GYTSLISTESNN
-102 IPGLADNMYNR
+102 ISGLIDNMYNR
-113 IEAANR
+113 IEDANK
-119 AIENIPL
+119 AIVNIPL
-126 YYSKTLDT
+126 YYPKSSVY

-158 AVHLK
+158 AVSLK
-163 LKPTESDKE
+163 LKPTESDRE
-172 TYFPRNTE
+172 TSFSRNTE

-202 EATGRVTKYAAAHFL
+202 DDQGRVTKYAAAHFL

-229 SGWNS
+229 SSWNKA
-234 SYISSDLNDVIKLTK
+234 YISEDLNSVIKLTQ
-249 EVIAAHPLCADF
+249 EVIAAHPLCKDF
-261 ASLWNYTKPD
+261 VSLWNFTKPD
-271 DANESVSEIVLAAQF
+271 DVNESVSEVVLAAQF
-286 TLDEATQGRFGNQ
+286 TYDEATQGRFGNQ

-305 AVYQDMAGTKRDISG
+305 AVYQDMAGTKRDVSG

-333 LDVYDRVNDSRFWKT
+333 LDVFDRVNDSRFWKT

-355 NDTKGAPTY
+355 NDTKGAPRY
-364 TKEQDRAGALP
+364 TKKQIDLGILP
-375 PTRYSVL
+375 SVRYDKYDEYGNLVSSIGPSDAVVV
-382 DDDGKIISVY
+382 GIITPNIKGGV
-392 GPEDAEVQATIRPKE
+392 
-407 NPKPDEPKN
+407 
-416 DTTYSKRFVG
+416 DTTYNHRFEG
-426 GNLGIR
+426 GEIGIK
-432 YIVNNVGDEEYK
+432 YIVNNAGDSEYK
-444 QLVGKDEKGKD
+444 NVGP
-455 VIVEGQV
+455 EGEV

-492 GNFAQKKRF
+492 GNYAQKKRF
-501 VANGKHRDGARN
+501 VANSKHRDGARKN
-513 AIASQFGTRDAIVAR
+513 IASQFGVRDAIVAR

-549 VEMINMLRERAGYA
+549 VEMINILRERAGYA

-573 GGAAYVNNTACAGKG
+573 GGAAYINNSYCVGIG

-637 KIFAALKATG
+637 RIFAALKATG

-702 QGTFNPK
+702 QGEFDPK
-709 IHYYRPIPQGLLDA
+709 KHYYRPIPQHYLDA

-730 SLSSDAKAAYQN
+730 SLSSDEKAAYQN

>member
-1 MKLNRILL
+1 MKLNRILF

-23 CSDSFLDEEQLNRKN
+23 CSDSFLDEEKINAKTLE
-38 LDYYKSED
+38 YYKSEV

-77 EYTDANNEVASMN
+77 EYTDANNEVAPMN

-126 YYSKTLDT
+126 YYSKALDT

-158 AVHLK
+158 AVPLK
-163 LKPTESDKE
+163 LKSTVSDKE

-234 SYISSDLNDVIKLTK
+234 SYVASDLNDVIKLTK

-261 ASLWNYTKPD
+261 AALWNFTKPD
-271 DANESVSEIVLAAQF
+271 DANETVSEVVLAAQF

-364 TKEQDRAGALP
+364 EAGQSAYLP
-375 PTRYSVL
+375 AGVSVG
-382 DDDGKIISVY
+382 D
-392 GPEDAEVQATIRPKE
+392 
-407 NPKPDEPKN
+407 
-416 DTTYSKRFVG
+416 KRFVG
-426 GNLGIR
+426 GEVGIK
-432 YIVNNVGDEEYK
+432 YIVNDAGDTEYK
-444 QLVGKDEKGKD
+444 NLGT
-455 VIVEGQV
+455 EGQV

-483 NWVTGHGNY
+483 DWVSGHGNY
-492 GNFAQKKRF
+492 GNYAQKKRF

-513 AIASQFGTRDAIVAR
+513 AISSQFGTRDAIVAR

-543 KEYAKV
+543 KEYSKV
-549 VEMINMLRERAGYA
+549 VEMVNMLRERAGYA

-617 TKNNLLLNDVNDI
+617 TKDKMILTDVNDI

-709 IHYYRPIPQGLLDA
+709 VHYYRPIPQGLLDA

>member
-1 MKLNRILL
+1 MKLNRILF

-23 CSDSFLDEEQLNRKN
+23 CSDSFLDEDQLNAKN
-38 LDYYKSED
+38 LEYYKSEV

-77 EYTDANNEVASMN
+77 EYTDANNEVAPMN

-113 IEAANR
+113 IEATNR

-126 YYSKTLDT
+126 YYPKTLDT

-195 NLLPEKP
+195 NLLPVKA
-202 EATGRVTKYAAAHFL
+202 EAQGRVTKYAAAHFL

-364 TKEQDRAGALP
+364 EAGQAAYLP
-375 PTRYSVL
+375 AGVSVG
-382 DDDGKIISVY
+382 D
-392 GPEDAEVQATIRPKE
+392 
-407 NPKPDEPKN
+407 
-416 DTTYSKRFVG
+416 KRFVG
-426 GNLGIR
+426 GEVGIK
-432 YIVNNVGDEEYK
+432 YIVNDAGDTEY
-444 QLVGKDEKGKD
+444 QNLGT
-455 VIVEGQV
+455 EGQV

-483 NWVTGHGNY
+483 DWVSGHGNY
-492 GNFAQKKRF
+492 GNYAQKKRF

-730 SLSSDAKAAYQN
+730 SLSSDEKAAYQN

>member
-1 MKLNRILL
+1 MKLNRILF

-23 CSDSFLDEEQLNRKN
+23 CSDSFLDEDQLNAKN
-38 LDYYKSED
+38 LEYYKSEV

-77 EYTDANNEVASMN
+77 EYTDANNEVAPMN

-113 IEAANR
+113 IEATNR

-126 YYSKTLDT
+126 YYPKTLDT

-195 NLLPEKP
+195 NLLPVKA
-202 EATGRVTKYAAAHFL
+202 EAQGRVTKYAAAHFL

-229 SGWNS
+229 SSWNS

-364 TKEQDRAGALP
+364 EAGQASYLP
-375 PTRYSVL
+375 AGVSVG
-382 DDDGKIISVY
+382 D
-392 GPEDAEVQATIRPKE
+392 
-407 NPKPDEPKN
+407 
-416 DTTYSKRFVG
+416 KRFVG
-426 GNLGIR
+426 GEVGIK
-432 YIVNNVGDEEYK
+432 YIVNDAGDTEYK
-444 QLVGKDEKGKD
+444 NLGT
-455 VIVEGQV
+455 EGQV

-483 NWVTGHGNY
+483 DWVSGHGNY
-492 GNFAQKKRF
+492 GNYAQKKRF

-637 KIFAALKATG
+637 RIFAALKATG

>member
-9 SSLFLASMGFVATG
+9 SSLFLASMGVVTVG
-23 CSDSFLDEEQLNRKN
+23 CSDSFLEEDQLTAKG
-38 LDYYKSED
+38 LDYFKTEK
-46 GINDLITGTYS
+46 GIDDLITGTYS
-57 TLGWKFNYSWGYG
+57 TLCWKFNYQWGYG

-77 EYTDANNEVASMN
+77 EYTDANNEVAAMN
-90 GYSTLISTEGTY
+90 GYTSLISTESNN
-102 IPGLADNMYNR
+102 ISGLIDNMYNR
-113 IEAANR
+113 IEDANK
-119 AIENIPL
+119 AIVNIPL
-126 YYSKTLDT
+126 YYPTSSVY

-148 CYFELVKTYG
+148 CYFELVKAYG
-158 AVHLK
+158 AVSLK
-163 LKPTESDKE
+163 LKPTESDRE
-172 TYFPRNTE
+172 TSFPRNTE

-202 EATGRVTKYAAAHFL
+202 EAQGRVTKYAAAHFL

-229 SGWNS
+229 SSWNS

-249 EVIAAHPLCADF
+249 EVIAAHPLCNDF
-261 ASLWNYTKPD
+261 VSLWNYTKPD
-271 DANESVSEIVLAAQF
+271 DVNESVSEVVLAAQF
-286 TLDEATQGRFGNQ
+286 TFDEATQGRYGNQ

-364 TKEQDRAGALP
+364 EAGQSAYLP
-375 PTRYSVL
+375 A
-382 DDDGKIISVY
+382 GKNV
-392 GPEDAEVQATIRPKE
+392 GD
-407 NPKPDEPKN
+407 
-416 DTTYSKRFVG
+416 KRFVG
-426 GNLGIR
+426 GEVGIK
-432 YIVNNVGDEEYK
+432 YIVNDAGDTEYK
-444 QLVGKDEKGKD
+444 NLGT
-455 VIVEGQV
+455 EGQV

-501 VANGKHRDGARN
+501 VANSKHRDGARKD
-513 AIASQFGTRDAIVAR
+513 IASQFGTRDAIVAR

-543 KEYAKV
+543 KEYGKV
-549 VEMINMLRERAGYA
+549 VELINMLRERAGYA

-573 GGAAYVNNTACAGKG
+573 GGAAYVNNATCVGKG

-617 TKNNLLLNDVNDI
+617 TKSNLLLNDVNDI

-702 QGTFNPK
+702 QGEFDPK
-709 IHYYRPIPQGLLDA
+709 KHYYRPIPQHFLDA

-730 SLSSDAKAAYQN
+730 SLSSDEKAAYQN

>member
-1 MKLNRILL
+1 MKLNRILF

-23 CSDSFLDEEQLNRKN
+23 CSDSFLDEDQLNAKN
-38 LDYYKSED
+38 LEYYKSEV

-77 EYTDANNEVASMN
+77 EYTDANNEVAPMN

-113 IEAANR
+113 IEATNR

-126 YYSKTLDT
+126 YYPKTLDT

-195 NLLPEKP
+195 NLLPVKA
-202 EATGRVTKYAAAHFL
+202 EAQGRVTKYAAAHFL

-229 SGWNS
+229 SSWNS

-364 TKEQDRAGALP
+364 EAGQASYLP
-375 PTRYSVL
+375 AGVSVG
-382 DDDGKIISVY
+382 D
-392 GPEDAEVQATIRPKE
+392 
-407 NPKPDEPKN
+407 
-416 DTTYSKRFVG
+416 KRFVG
-426 GNLGIR
+426 GEVGIK
-432 YIVNNVGDEEYK
+432 YIVNDAGDTEY
-444 QLVGKDEKGKD
+444 QNLGT
-455 VIVEGQV
+455 EGQV

-483 NWVTGHGNY
+483 DWVSGHGNY
-492 GNFAQKKRF
+492 GNYAQKKRF

>member
-77 EYTDANNEVASMN
+77 EYTDANNEVAPMN

-126 YYSKTLDT
+126 YYSKALDT

-158 AVHLK
+158 AMPLK
-163 LKPTESDKE
+163 LKSTASDKD

-195 NLLPEKP
+195 NLLPVKP
-202 EATGRVTKYAAAHFL
+202 EAQGRVTKYAAAHFL

-355 NDTKGAPTY
+355 NDTKGAPVY
-364 TKEQDRAGALP
+364 DAAQSAYLPAGA
-375 PTRYSVL
+375 SVG
-382 DDDGKIISVY
+382 D
-392 GPEDAEVQATIRPKE
+392 
-407 NPKPDEPKN
+407 
-416 DTTYSKRFVG
+416 KRFVG
-426 GNLGIR
+426 GEIGIK
-432 YIVNNVGDEEYK
+432 YIVNDAGDTEY
-444 QLVGKDEKGKD
+444 QNLGT
-455 VIVEGQV
+455 EGQV

-492 GNFAQKKRF
+492 GNYAQKKRF

>member
-9 SSLFLASMGFVATG
+9 SSLFLASMGVVTVG
-23 CSDSFLDEEQLNRKN
+23 CSDSFLDEEQLNAKN
-38 LDYYKSED
+38 LSYFETEA
-46 GINDLITGTYS
+46 GIDNLVTGLYS

-77 EYTDANNEVASMN
+77 EYTDANNEVAPMN

-126 YYSKTLDT
+126 YYSKALDT

-158 AVHLK
+158 AVPLK
-163 LKPTESDKE
+163 LKPTESDKD

-202 EATGRVTKYAAAHFL
+202 EAQGRVTKYAAAHFL

-364 TKEQDRAGALP
+364 EAGQSAYLP
-375 PTRYSVL
+375 AGKSVG
-382 DDDGKIISVY
+382 D
-392 GPEDAEVQATIRPKE
+392 
-407 NPKPDEPKN
+407 
-416 DTTYSKRFVG
+416 KRFVG
-426 GNLGIR
+426 GEVGIK
-432 YIVNNVGDEEYK
+432 YIVNDAGDTEYK
-444 QLVGKDEKGKD
+444 NLGT
-455 VIVEGQV
+455 EGQV

-483 NWVTGHGNY
+483 DWVSGHGNY
-492 GNFAQKKRF
+492 GNYAQKKRF

-573 GGAAYVNNTACAGKG
+573 GGAAYVNNTACTGKG
-588 GGYSADGAIY
+588 GGYSAEGAIY

-617 TKNNLLLNDVNDI
+617 TKDKMILTDVNDI

-637 KIFAALKATG
+637 KIFDALKATG

-702 QGTFNPK
+702 QGEFDPK
-709 IHYYRPIPQGLLDA
+709 KHYYRPIPQHFLDA